1 MSSCDGMFYISE
13 HYKIDSSMI
22 EAIFNCSLALK
33 KHTATKKFHMRFAC
47 VTEELVSGL
56 NVF

>member
-1 MSSCDGMFYISE
+1 
-13 HYKIDSSMI
+13 MI
-22 EAIFNCSLALK
+22 EAIFNCCLALK

-56 NVF
+56 NVFWKRVNLL